1 MTQQHHR
8 RRLLI
13 QAAKLLLAIGI
24 IAYLFYSLRD
34 EAVFDRLVSEPKN
47 WGFLA
52 LAQLLVLAAVSLN
65 YIRWFLLVRALGLNF
80 RLADSFRLGSLGLLL
95 SQVSFGS
102 VGGDLFKAV
111 FIAREQPGKRTE
123 AVASVVVDRVVGLYA
138 MLVVAT
144 VGRLLTRHTSSF
156 SPQVDALANLIV
168 TLAIVGTCGIGLLMV
183 PAVTGPRVRDLL
195 HGAPVVGHT
204 LGRLLGAAAAYRHE
218 RRYLFAAIAISC
230 CTHTFFVLA
239 IWFIGRGLPVDEPSL
254 AVTFVVGPLSLCAG
268 AIPATPGG
276 FGTFEAAM
284 NALYQ
289 AVGSQPGDGLLV
301 ALTHRL
307 MIWVMAGAGAIY
319 YLSARQKIGQ
329 VMHEAEELQDELK
342 EELEH
347 DLESPSLEG
356 RG

>member
-1 MTQQHHR
+1 MSQQHQR
-8 RRLLI
+8 RRFLI

-24 IAYLFYSLRD
+24 IAYLVYSLRD
-34 EAVFDRLVSEPKN
+34 EEVFDRLVSEPKH
-47 WGFLA
+47 WGYLA
-52 LAQLLVLAAVSLN
+52 VGQLLVLAAVSCN
-65 YIRWFLLVRALGLNF
+65 YIRWFLLVRALGLDF

-138 MLVVAT
+138 MLIVAT
-144 VGRLLTRHTSSF
+144 VGRLLTRDSSVF
-156 SPQVDALANLIV
+156 SPQVEALANAIV
-168 TLAIVGTCGIGLLMV
+168 TLAIVGTAGIGLLMI
-183 PAVTGPRVRDLL
+183 PAVTGQRVRDWLL
-195 HGAPVVGHT
+195 KVPAVGHT
-204 LGRLLGAAAAYRHE
+204 LARLLGAAAAYRNE

-230 CTHTFFVLA
+230 CTHTLFVLA

-254 AVTFVVGPLSLCAG
+254 PVTFVVGPLSLCAG

-284 NALYQ
+284 NELYK
-289 AVGSQPGDGLLV
+289 AVGSRPGDGLLV

-329 VMHEAEELQDELK
+329 VMHEAEVLQ

-347 DLESPSLEG
+347 ELEDATGEPEA
-356 RG
+356 